1 MHTLIDFLNHGI
13 LPFAGRAREIESLL
27 SFWRGTSEAREL
39 RAALLLGE
47 AGIGKSRLLAETL
60 PRIVSSGGAV
70 VHARLYPASTLSVVP
85 VIAGALWSSEAGR
98 RLLREEPA
106 PDPGSVAAALRRLSR
121 LRPTLLVIEDIHL
134 LRGDALKELGVLL
147 GSVADETLSLLCVAR
162 PVELEV
168 RPLLE
173 RYLTEEI
180 RLEGL
185 RRGELLGLIATMF
198 ETSPGD
204 DLVEPLLDRTLG
216 NPLALRS
223 ALRGALKSGT
233 LVDGVGGWGLTVP
246 RERFSDML
254 GQSVGLLSEGL
265 AADLAADER
274 EAAGQLATLG
284 EVFSREAARVMID
297 AADQMIERLVFKG
310 IIVPSPLASE
320 PLPGAHSGHPL
331 LVFTHTLVHR
341 FCVEHATPEADRL
354 IRVAARE
361 LPVYSLL
368 PFELLCGASDT
379 GAHTVEEID
388 GAIKRALM
396 IALKLDYTAS
406 WEQAPIFLRA
416 AEHLAETF
424 RSRFDAA
431 THHRIELA
439 LLHNRLS
446 LGRRRYDGEEFGEGV
461 LRMLAMTNDP
471 PTEEVARYRLASL
484 CRLRGVIQR
493 YDHARSRE
501 SWREAEDLVERFP
514 TLLTSLPYIYFLQ
527 DAANA
532 ASSVAD
538 RELLDHVE
546 ERLASILERREV
558 SEEYRHHALT
568 RVWPFF
574 LLLFDTP
581 EGLHRRRRMLAEG
594 EAVADGRDLTFL
606 LLKTAFLAR
615 TGEVEEVLRISDRS
629 LPLYLERGMLRNFY
643 TGKVYQLCARAAFG
657 APLEGLEREAR
668 ELAAT
673 ASPVL
678 LPAFRAFVGESFVD
692 VGLLRGD
699 DAWAGRMRAE
709 FLDDEDDLRGMQ
721 AVMLVLGGGAGSLGR
736 VVADEN
742 EPDVGNLLGL
752 ALGSAGADPDA
763 ARREAEG
770 VLKGP
775 TLRLAELV
783 AVGAVVALAEEC
795 GRGSAGEPFVASLGA
810 EIAGRVGEMLGWLEE
825 RELFAYM
832 GPMIARYGG
841 YLSDGE
847 AGGWRER
854 AAAIERRQAS
864 SARPSDER
872 IAISMLGAITI
883 RRPGGEAERLR
894 GGRSCALLGLLI
906 ADEMLEKPL
915 AHREFCIIATGNEEE
930 PERARKSLNKAVQ
943 RLREAIGHDAIL
955 TDGETPRLNR
965 ALVQVDLLDAHR
977 LVAEASAAARA
988 DLLMRAVPPLRC
1000 ALDLARDVPFPSL
1013 YEDFFEAAREDFEL
1027 RLRTAVIE
1035 VAGALLREGDP
1046 GGAEELL
1053 AAATGSMPGDDELAG
1068 MLRRSLVALGRNTD
1082 AERIRLQAS
1091 AT

>member
-13 LPFAGRAREIESLL
+13 LPFAGRSREIESLL

-60 PRIVSSGGAV
+60 PEIVRSGGAV

-162 PVELEV
+162 PVELEA

-185 RRGELLGLIATMF
+185 HRGELLGLIATMF
-198 ETSPGD
+198 EIAPGD

-223 ALRGALKSGT
+223 ALRGALKSGA

-265 AADLAADER
+265 AADLVADER
-274 EAAGQLATLG
+274 EAAGGLATLG
-284 EVFSREAARVMID
+284 EVFSREAARAMID
-297 AADQMIERLVFKG
+297 DADKMIERLVFKG

-320 PLPGAHSGHPL
+320 PLPGAHSGQPL

-341 FCVEHATPEADRL
+341 FCVEHATPDTDRL
-354 IRVAARE
+354 IRVASRE
-361 LPVYSLL
+361 LPVYSIL
-368 PFELLCGASDT
+368 PFELLHGASDT

-388 GAIKRALM
+388 GAIRRALM

-406 WEQAPIFLRA
+406 WEQAPIFLRT
-416 AEHLAETF
+416 AEHLIETF
-424 RSRFDAA
+424 RSRFDPA

-446 LGRRRYDGEEFGEGV
+446 LGRRRYDGEEFREGV
-461 LRMLAMTNDP
+461 MRMLAMTNDP

-501 SWREAEDLVERFP
+501 SWREAEELVERFP

-527 DAANA
+527 DVVNA

-546 ERLASILERREV
+546 ERLASILERHEV
-558 SEEYRHHALT
+558 SDEYRHHALT

-574 LLLFDTP
+574 LLLFGTP
-581 EGLHRRRRMLAEG
+581 EELRRRRRMLAEG

-606 LLKTAFLAR
+606 LLKSAFLAR
-615 TGEVEEVLRISDRS
+615 TGDADEVLRISERS

-657 APLEGLEREAR
+657 APLEELEREAR

-673 ASPVL
+673 APPVL
-678 LPAFRAFVGESFVD
+678 LPAFRSFVGESFVD

-699 DAWAGRMRAE
+699 DAWAGRMMRE
-709 FLDDEDDLRGMQ
+709 FLGGEDDLRGMQ
-721 AVMLVLGGGAGSLGR
+721 AVMLVLGGESGSLGG

-742 EPDVGNLLGL
+742 EPDVGSLLGL
-752 ALGSAGADPDA
+752 ALGRAGADPDA

-770 VLKGP
+770 VLRGP
-775 TLRLAELV
+775 TLRLAEMV
-783 AVGAVVALAEEC
+783 AVGGVVALVEEC
-795 GRGSAGEPFVASLGA
+795 GRGSVEFAASLRETIMA
-810 EIAGRVGEMLGWLEE
+810 RVGEMLGWLEE

-841 YLSDGE
+841 YLSEGE
-847 AGGWRER
+847 AEGWRER
-854 AAAIERRQAS
+854 AAAIERRRAPS
-864 SARPSDER
+864 EPSSDER
-872 IAISMLGAITI
+872 IVVSMLGAITI

-894 GGRSCALLGLLI
+894 GGRSCALLGLLV
-906 ADEMLEKPL
+906 ADGMLEKPL

-943 RLREAIGHDAIL
+943 RLREAIGHDAIV
-955 TDGETPRLNR
+955 TDGETPRLNP
-965 ALVQVDLLDAHR
+965 ALVQVDLLDLHR
-977 LVAEASAAARA
+977 LVAEASSEARA
-988 DLLMRAVPPLRC
+988 GLLMRAVPPLRR

-1013 YEDFFEAAREDFEL
+1013 YEDFFEAARGDFEL

-1035 VAGALLREGDP
+1035 VAGALQREGDP

-1053 AAATGSMPGDDELAG
+1053 AAATGLMPGDDELAG

-1082 AERIRLQAS
+1082 AERIRLQSS